1 MYPRLD
7 TNLKSPCLSLLEAG
21 IIGICYH
28 NWFTRFSSELH
39 PEVGFGG
46 LGSMSSFSLTHKLA
60 HVVWRGALPATS
72 LCEKH

>member
-7 TNLKSPCLSLLEAG
+7 PNLKSLCRSLLEAG
-21 IIGICYH
+21 VIGICYH
-28 NWFTRFSSELH
+28 NSFIHSSSELH

-46 LGSMSSFSLTHKLA
+46 LSSMSSFSLTHM
-60 HVVWRGALPATS
+60 VWRGALPATP